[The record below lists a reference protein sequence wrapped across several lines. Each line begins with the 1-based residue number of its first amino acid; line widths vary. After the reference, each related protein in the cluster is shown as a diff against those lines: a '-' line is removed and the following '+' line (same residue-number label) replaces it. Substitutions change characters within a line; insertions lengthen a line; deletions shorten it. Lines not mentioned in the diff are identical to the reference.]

1 MCLAPFPMLDSPT
14 MLVLYA
20 RDGWGSALVE
30 AQLDWYGLEYRREE
44 VGDLLGSEQA
54 RAALARINPVAQV
67 PTLVL
72 PGGEVL
78 TESVAITLYLADM
91 TGRTDFVPARD
102 EPTRAAFLRWLVF
115 LATNV
120 YPTFTYADLPSRF
133 VAVEAAQAPFRA
145 AVDDYARRL
154 WKILEAAA
162 GEPWFLGSRFS
173 AIDIYVAVMT
183 RWRPGR
189 DWFKKNTERLHAIAH
204 ALDSEAR
211 LAGTWRRNFGQGD

>member
-1 MCLAPFPMLDSPT
+1 MLT
-14 MLVLYA
+14 LYA
-20 RDGWGSALVE
+20 RDGWGSVLIE
-30 AQLDWYGLEYRREE
+30 AQLDWYGLEYQREE
-44 VGDLLGSEQA
+44 VGDLLGSVEA

-67 PTLVL
+67 PTLQL

-78 TESVAITLYLADM
+78 TESAAITLHLADL
-91 TGRTDFVPARD
+91 THRTDFVPAPA

-120 YPTFTYADLPSRF
+120 YPTFTYADDPSRF
-133 VAVEAAQAPFRA
+133 VAVEAARAPFRA

-154 WKILEAAA
+154 WRIVETAA

-173 AIDIYVAVMT
+173 AIDIYIAVMT

-189 DWFKKNTERLHAIAH
+189 DWFKNNAGRLHAIAH

-211 LAGTWRRNFGQGD
+211 LTGAWHRNFGRDA